1 MNMARA
7 DITGPVTERAGH
19 RYRAHSWAS
28 IFITALLTL
37 FTLPI
42 FLSLNYA
49 VLPPPISALMIE
61 RLPMARSVDYR
72 WVPLAQISPELARA
86 VVTAEDARFCRH
98 QGVDWRA
105 VQDVV
110 EEAFDGDEQPMRGAS
125 TIAMQ
130 TVKNLFLW
138 EGRSVIRKAVEIP
151 LALWIDA
158 IWPKKRVIE
167 IYLNIVEWAPGIYGA
182 EAAAQKH
189 FRKSAK
195 ALSRREAALLASV
208 LPNPLKRRAGRPS
221 PAVKRKAGVIEKR
234 VGQMGALLDCV
245 R

>member
-1 MNMARA
+1 MAKAGIRE
-7 DITGPVTERAGH
+7 PVAERAGH
-19 RYRAHSWAS
+19 RHLEHPLAS
-28 IFITALLTL
+28 IIVTALLTIL
-37 FTLPI
+37 MLPV

-61 RLPMARSVDYR
+61 RLPMARSIDYR
-72 WVPLAQISPELARA
+72 WVPLAQISPELAKA
-86 VVTAEDARFCRH
+86 VVTAEDARFCQH

-110 EEAFDGDEQPMRGAS
+110 EEAFDGDEQPIRGEHDRDADGQEPVS
-125 TIAMQ
+125 
-130 TVKNLFLW
+130 L

-158 IWPKKRVIE
+158 VWPKKRVIE
-167 IYLNIVEWAPGIYGA
+167 IYLNIVEWAPEIYGA

-189 FRKSAK
+189 FGKSAK

-221 PAVKRKAGVIEKR
+221 PAVRQKASVIER
-234 VGQMGALLDCV
+234 

>member
-1 MNMARA
+1 MAKA
-7 DITGPVTERAGH
+7 DIKGLVMERARNRH
-19 RYRAHSWAS
+19 LDHPLAS
-28 IFITALLTL
+28 TLVTALLTL
-37 FTLPI
+37 LTLPI
-42 FLSLNYA
+42 FLSLYYA

-61 RLPMARSVDYR
+61 RLPMARSIDYR
-72 WVPLAQISPELARA
+72 WVPLAAISPELAKA
-86 VVTAEDARFCRH
+86 VVTAEDARFCQH

-110 EEAFDGDEQPMRGAS
+110 EEAFDGDEQPIRGAS

-138 EGRSVIRKAVEIP
+138 EGRSVIRKAMEIP
-151 LALWIDA
+151 LALWIEA

-167 IYLNIVEWAPGIYGA
+167 VYMNIVEWAPGIYGA

-189 FRKSAK
+189 FGKSAK
-195 ALSRREAALLASV
+195 ALSGREAALLASV

-221 PAVKRKAGVIEKR
+221 PAVKRKAGVIERR
-234 VGQMGALLDCV
+234 VDEMGALLDCV

>member
-1 MNMARA
+1 MAKA
-7 DITGPVTERAGH
+7 DIKGLVMERARNRH
-19 RYRAHSWAS
+19 LDHPLAS
-28 IFITALLTL
+28 TLTTALLTL
-37 FTLPI
+37 LTLPI
-42 FLSLNYA
+42 FLSLYYA

-61 RLPMARSVDYR
+61 RLPMARSIDYR
-72 WVPLAQISPELARA
+72 WVPLAAISPELAKA
-86 VVTAEDARFCRH
+86 VVTAEDARFCQH
-98 QGVDWRA
+98 EGVDWRA

-110 EEAFDGDEQPMRGAS
+110 EEAFDGDEQPIRGAS

-138 EGRSVIRKAVEIP
+138 EGRSVIRKAMEIP
-151 LALWIDA
+151 LALWIEA

-167 IYLNIVEWAPGIYGA
+167 VYMNIVEWAPGIYGA

-189 FRKSAK
+189 FGKSAK
-195 ALSRREAALLASV
+195 AISRREAALLASV

-221 PAVKRKAGVIEKR
+221 PAVKRKAGVIERR
-234 VGQMGALLDCV
+234 VDEMGALLDCV

>member
-1 MNMARA
+1 MAKA
-7 DITGPVTERAGH
+7 DIKGLVMERARNRH
-19 RYRAHSWAS
+19 LDHPLAS
-28 IFITALLTL
+28 TLVTALLTL
-37 FTLPI
+37 LTLPI
-42 FLSLNYA
+42 FLSLYYA

-61 RLPMARSVDYR
+61 RLPMARSIDYR
-72 WVPLAQISPELARA
+72 WVPLAAISPELARA
-86 VVTAEDARFCRH
+86 VVTAEDARFCQH

-110 EEAFDGDEQPMRGAS
+110 EEAFDGDEQPIRGAS

-138 EGRSVIRKAVEIP
+138 EGRSMIRKAMEIP
-151 LALWIDA
+151 LALWIEA

-167 IYLNIVEWAPGIYGA
+167 VYMNIVEWAPGIYGA

-189 FRKSAK
+189 FGKSAK
-195 ALSRREAALLASV
+195 ALSGREAALLASV

-221 PAVKRKAGVIEKR
+221 PAVKRKAGVIERR
-234 VGQMGALLDCV
+234 VDEMGALLDCV

>member
-1 MNMARA
+1 MAKV
-7 DITGPVTERAGH
+7 DIRGLAMERTGSRHLNHPLAATLV
-19 RYRAHSWAS
+19 
-28 IFITALLTL
+28 TALLTL
-37 FTLPI
+37 LTLPI
-42 FLSLNYA
+42 FLSLQYA
-49 VLPPPISALMIE
+49 VLPPPVSALMIE
-61 RLPMARSVDYR
+61 RLPMAHSIDYR
-72 WVPLAQISPELARA
+72 WVSLAAISPELAKA
-86 VVTAEDARFCRH
+86 VVTAEDARFCQH

-110 EEAFDGDEQPMRGAS
+110 EEAFDGDEQPIRGAS

-138 EGRSVIRKAVEIP
+138 EGRSVIRKAVELP

-167 IYLNIVEWAPGIYGA
+167 VYLNIAEWAPGIYGA
-182 EAAAQKH
+182 EAAAWKH
-189 FRKSAK
+189 FGKPAKS
-195 ALSRREAALLASV
+195 LSRREAALLAAV

-221 PAVKRKAGVIEKR
+221 NAVKRKASVIEKR
-234 VGQMGALLDCV
+234 VGDMGPLLDCV

>member
-1 MNMARA
+1 
-7 DITGPVTERAGH
+7 
-19 RYRAHSWAS
+19 
-28 IFITALLTL
+28 
-37 FTLPI
+37 
-42 FLSLNYA
+42 
-49 VLPPPISALMIE
+49 
-61 RLPMARSVDYR
+61 MARSLDYR
-72 WVPLAQISPELARA
+72 WTPLNQISPELAKA
-86 VVTAEDARFCRH
+86 VVTAEDARFCQH

-110 EEAFDGDEQPMRGAS
+110 EEAFDGDEQPIRGAS

-158 IWPKKRVIE
+158 IWSKKRNIE

-189 FRKSAK
+189 FGKSAK
-195 ALSRREAALLASV
+195 ALSRHEAALLASV

-221 PAVKRKAGVIEKR
+221 PAVKRKAGVIERR
-234 VGQMGALLDCV
+234 VGQMGALLDCL

>member
-1 MNMARA
+1 MAKA
-7 DITGPVTERAGH
+7 DIKGLVMERARNRH
-19 RYRAHSWAS
+19 LDHPLAS
-28 IFITALLTL
+28 TLVTALLTL
-37 FTLPI
+37 LTLPI
-42 FLSLNYA
+42 FLSLYYA

-61 RLPMARSVDYR
+61 RLPMARSIDYR
-72 WVPLAQISPELARA
+72 WVPLAAISPELAKA
-86 VVTAEDARFCRH
+86 VVTAEDARFCQH
-98 QGVDWRA
+98 EGVDWRA

-110 EEAFDGDEQPMRGAS
+110 EEAFDGDEQPIRGAS

-138 EGRSVIRKAVEIP
+138 EGRSMIRKAMEIP
-151 LALWIDA
+151 LALWIEA

-167 IYLNIVEWAPGIYGA
+167 IYMNIVEWAPGIYGA

-189 FRKSAK
+189 FGKSAK

-221 PAVKRKAGVIEKR
+221 PAVKRKAGVIERR
-234 VGQMGALLDCV
+234 VDEMGALLDCV

>member
-1 MNMARA
+1 MTKA
-7 DITGPVTERAGH
+7 DIRGAVTERAGRRH
-19 RYRAHSWAS
+19 LEHPLAS
-28 IFITALLTL
+28 TFVTALLML
-37 FTLPI
+37 LTLPI

-49 VLPPPISALMIE
+49 VLPPPFSALMIE
-61 RLPMARSVDYR
+61 RLPAARSIDYQ
-72 WVPLAQISPELARA
+72 WVPLEAISPELAKA
-86 VVTAEDARFCRH
+86 VVTAEDARFCEH

-110 EEAFDGDEQPMRGAS
+110 EEAFDGDEQPIRGAS

-138 EGRSVIRKAVEIP
+138 EGRSVIRKALEIP
-151 LALWIDA
+151 LALWIGT

-167 IYLNIVEWAPGIYGA
+167 IYLNIVEWAPGTYGA

-189 FRKSAK
+189 FGKSAR

-208 LPNPLKRRAGRPS
+208 LPNPLKRLAGRPS
-221 PAVKRKAGVIEKR
+221 QAVKRKAGVIEKR
-234 VGQMGALLDCV
+234 IGEMGALLDCV

>member
-1 MNMARA
+1 MAKA
-7 DITGPVTERAGH
+7 DIRGPVAERTAH
-19 RYRAHSWAS
+19 RRLHYPLAS
-28 IFITALLTL
+28 IFVTALLSL
-37 FTLPI
+37 LALPI

-61 RLPMARSVDYR
+61 RLPMARSLDYR
-72 WVPLAQISPELARA
+72 WTPLDQISPELAKA
-86 VVTAEDARFCRH
+86 VVTAEDARFCQH

-110 EEAFDGDEQPMRGAS
+110 EEAFDGDEQPIRGAS

-158 IWPKKRVIE
+158 IWSKKRNIE

-189 FRKSAK
+189 FGKSAK
-195 ALSRREAALLASV
+195 ALSRHEAALLASV

-221 PAVKRKAGVIEKR
+221 PAVKRKAGVIERR
-234 VGQMGALLDCV
+234 VGQMGALLDCL

>member
-1 MNMARA
+1 MAKA
-7 DITGPVTERAGH
+7 DIKGLVMERARNRH
-19 RYRAHSWAS
+19 LDHPLAS
-28 IFITALLTL
+28 TLVTALLTL
-37 FTLPI
+37 LTLPI
-42 FLSLNYA
+42 FLSLYYA

-61 RLPMARSVDYR
+61 RLPMARSIDYR
-72 WVPLAQISPELARA
+72 WVPLAAISPELARA
-86 VVTAEDARFCRH
+86 VVTAEDARFCQH

-110 EEAFDGDEQPMRGAS
+110 EEAFDGDEQPIRGAS

-138 EGRSVIRKAVEIP
+138 EGRSMIRKAMEIP
-151 LALWIDA
+151 LALWIEA

-167 IYLNIVEWAPGIYGA
+167 IYMNIVEWAPGIYGA

-189 FRKSAK
+189 FGKSAK

-221 PAVKRKAGVIEKR
+221 PAVKRKAGVIERR
-234 VGQMGALLDCV
+234 VDEMGALLDCV